1 MVGSARWWV
10 SFCVVCGVWYGFP
23 ANLKAH
29 VFLSSSL
36 SHLTLS
42 ILGLNLKRIWSRS
55 WVYFICFWFLTNLKN
70 SFAVSIEKGYS
81 GFVGLWKD
89 YLLCVLRRD
98 LLGLWKGVFWVYE
111 WEFVGFVKRGFS
123 GYQLGEKN
131 VKILRLTLPRKC
143 LVKFYFI

>member
-23 ANLKAH
+23 AYLKAH

-98 LLGLWKGVFWVYE
+98 LLGLWKGVLWVYE
-111 WEFVGFVKRGFS
+111 WEFVGFVKMEREFS
-123 GYQLGEKN
+123 GLPIRREKCSDLEID
-131 VKILRLTLPRKC
+131 VAKKMLH
-143 LVKFYFI
+143 